1 MTARVEKS
9 SSVHGD
15 VLDLGLAA
23 RLHRLEGARAD
34 EREPRL
40 AFPGHVD
47 VDGVLQ
53 RGPLAHQLAVAQ
65 LEVDEVPV
73 EPRAQ
78 AGGEAGGDVGR
89 QHGRAEE
96 DGVEALPLHEPGE
109 HVDARLRERRGERR
123 IVGGVGPRG
132 AVAAGLRGELR
143 DPGAGHDRGHVPAEL
158 RCLREDAE
166 RALDEL
172 ALVVFEED
180 ERGH

>member
-9 SSVHGD
+9 SSVTGTSSTSTSPP
-15 VLDLGLAA
+15 VSTGSKVPERTSAS
-23 RLHRLEGARAD
+23 RGSPFQAD
-34 EREPRL
+34 
-40 AFPGHVD
+40 VD

-109 HVDARLRERRGERR
+109 HVDTRLRERRGERR
-123 IVGGVGPRG
+123 VVGGVGPRG